1 MSFAGEKSFKYERS
15 VSNQRIEAWWGQL
28 RKGCANWWIK
38 YFHELRQN
46 GQYIDANIVHRECL
60 KFCFMLVIRKE
71 LDRAT
76 RLWNTRPIRS
86 SNNQEAP
93 PGMSD
98 ILHFLL
104 ELLQRSNYVV
114 NISVNYI
121 KNAADKSECQQRAD
135 CSPDFSRLANII
147 MNEKG
152 LVSAQCPQ
160 MAEYAYRSLIDKIE
174 ALL

>member
-1 MSFAGEKSFKYERS
+1 MGSTQERLRRLVDS
-15 VSNQRIEAWWGQL
+15 V
-28 RKGCANWWIK
+28 
-38 YFHELRQN
+38 FHELRYG
-46 GQYIDANIVHRECL
+46 GQYIDSNIVHRECL

-76 RLWNTRPIRS
+76 RLWNTHRIRS
-86 SNNQEAP
+86 SNNQEDP
-93 PGMSD
+93 PRMPD

-121 KNAADKSECQQRAD
+121 KIAAEVSECQQRAD
-135 CSPDFSRLANII
+135 CSPDFSRLPNII
-147 MNEKG
+147 MSEEG

-160 MAEYAYRSLIDKIE
+160 TAKYSNRSLIDKIE
-174 ALL
+174 ALSSFSRYF